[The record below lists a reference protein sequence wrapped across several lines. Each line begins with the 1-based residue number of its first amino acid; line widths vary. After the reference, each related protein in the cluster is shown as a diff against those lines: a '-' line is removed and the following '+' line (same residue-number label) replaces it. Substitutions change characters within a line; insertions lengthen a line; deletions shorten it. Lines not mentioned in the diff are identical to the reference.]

1 MEHKARQVWRQSA
14 RLRGVHFHR
23 QLTGALSDRFLAE
36 FMSKYE
42 TLKGNKNA
50 AKDESEKKNTKIQIR
65 CTVVQKEM
73 ITDQASKQGKT
84 ISNYLLELA
93 EKDNNLA

>member
-1 MEHKARQVWRQSA
+1 
-14 RLRGVHFHR
+14 
-23 QLTGALSDRFLAE
+23 
-36 FMSKYE
+36 MSKYE

-50 AKDESEKKNTKIQIR
+50 AKSEKKNAQIQIR
-65 CTVVQKEM
+65 CTVVQKEK

-93 EKDNNLA
+93 EKDNNLAYLHKLFSLN

>member
-1 MEHKARQVWRQSA
+1 MEQ
-14 RLRGVHFHR
+14 
-23 QLTGALSDRFLAE
+23 SDRFLAE

-50 AKDESEKKNTKIQIR
+50 AKDESEKKNTQIQIR